1 MGICSNNNCIPKIIF
16 CNTPAIDN
24 NIIIINLDKNNEEKN
39 KDNNDKSLENKNE
52 INNISKQ
59 NDTIELYSNNI
70 LNKKNLVNNKNK
82 IIIYKIQTRFKS
94 KLKSSSNNIVSNQSS
109 QINNNKTNE
118 TNNYREANDK
128 IEKLIHFSNFSNN
141 VSVTTNSI
149 IK

>member
-39 KDNNDKSLENKNE
+39 KDNNDNSLENKNE

-70 LNKKNLVNNKNK
+70 
-82 IIIYKIQTRFKS
+82 
-94 KLKSSSNNIVSNQSS
+94 
-109 QINNNKTNE
+109 
-118 TNNYREANDK
+118 
-128 IEKLIHFSNFSNN
+128 
-141 VSVTTNSI
+141 
-149 IK
+149 

>member
-141 VSVTTNSI
+141 VSVRTNSI

>member
-118 TNNYREANDK
+118 TNNYREANEK
-128 IEKLIHFSNFSNN
+128 KEKLIHFSNFSNN